1 MTTCYYYHPVFQE
14 HITPLGHPECSDR
27 LKAVDKVLGDE
38 RFVELDRIQAPAGD
52 EALLSLAHQEN
63 YIAAIKAA
71 IPQTGLARID
81 SDTTAS
87 PKSWQSVIHSVGA
100 ATEAVDKVV
109 HGTADNVFAALRPP
123 GHHAEKT
130 TAMGFC
136 LFNTIAIAA
145 RYAQQTHGLE
155 RVAIVDWDVHH
166 GNGTQDIFES
176 DASVLFASTHQIPL
190 FPGTGNQNETGVG
203 NIFNTPLRAGDDGTV
218 FKQAFNDRVLPAID
232 NFAPDLILI
241 SAGFDAHVRD
251 PLANLMLEAED
262 FDWVTGKVMDLAEK
276 HCEHRVVSLL
286 EGGYDRVGLGQSVA
300 SHVGRLMGK
309 ELNINKRAS

>member
-14 HITPLGHPECSDR
+14 HITPPGHPECSDR

-52 EALLSLAHQEN
+52 EALLSLAHPEN

-145 RYAQQTHGLE
+145 RYAQQAHGLV